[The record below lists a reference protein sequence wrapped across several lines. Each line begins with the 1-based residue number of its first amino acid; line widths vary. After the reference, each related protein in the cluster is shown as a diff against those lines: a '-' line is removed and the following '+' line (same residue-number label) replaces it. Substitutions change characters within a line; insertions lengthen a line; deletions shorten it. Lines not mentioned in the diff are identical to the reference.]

1 MQNVYEQVARNKF
14 RATFIMIA
22 FVIFIASAVYFL
34 TLAFDL
40 GPNYLLFAG
49 LFSILGSL
57 GSYFYGDRI
66 ILSLNKAQPA
76 NRKDH
81 FAFYTAVENISLA
94 ARIPKPKIYVIQSPS
109 LNAFAT
115 GRDPKN
121 ATVCVT
127 TGLLEI
133 LNKGEIE
140 AVIAHELSHVK
151 NYDIRL
157 MMIVAVLIG
166 SLSLLTRSVYYSGG
180 LSRRHSKNSSGILGL
195 VGLLLL
201 VLSPLIGKLIQL
213 AISRQREYL
222 ADTSAVKLTRQPSYL
237 ISALEKI
244 SQSPTSLKSASP
256 ATAHLYIINPFKSKK
271 MASFFSTHPP
281 IENRLAALKKML

>member
-1 MQNVYEQVARNKF
+1 MQNVYEQIARNKF

-22 FVIFIASAVYFL
+22 FVIFIALAVYFL

-57 GSYFYGDRI
+57 GSYFYGDKLV
-66 ILSLNKAQPA
+66 LSLNKAQPA

-81 FAFYTAVENISLA
+81 FALYTAVENLSIG
-94 ARIPKPKIYVIQSPS
+94 ARIPKPKIYIIQSPS
-109 LNAFAT
+109 PNAFAT

-121 ATVCVT
+121 ATICAT

-133 LNKGEIE
+133 LNKSEIE
-140 AVIAHELSHVK
+140 AVVAHELSHVK

-180 LSRRHSKNSSGILGL
+180 LSRRRSKNSFGVLAIL
-195 VGLLLL
+195 GLLLL
-201 VLSPLIGKLIQL
+201 ILSPLIGKLIQL

-222 ADTSAVKLTRQPSYL
+222 ADTSAVKLTRQPSSL

-244 SQSPTSLKSASP
+244 SQSSVSLKSASP
-256 ATAHLYIINPFKSKK
+256 ATAHLYIVNPFKSKK
-271 MASFFSTHPP
+271 IASLFSTHPP
-281 IENRLAALKKML
+281 LENRLAALKKML